1 MIMAWTPFM
10 APYSRLLRE
19 LHATLFTGPDHDVE
33 SIFWVLI
40 SVLLSVNPM
49 EPSVNLNF
57 RWNKKARAYIDDHEI
72 EKDSIDDL
80 RDSLLTW
87 ETTMLEYALDPK
99 FHSLAPMLHEMGRQ
113 IKPEYAFIDKG
124 LPRTSLHEA
133 MRRILLRYILE
144 MTDPIEL
151 NPDTESSKNQRQT

>member
-1 MIMAWTPFM
+1 
-10 APYSRLLRE
+10 
-19 LHATLFTGPDHDVE
+19 
-33 SIFWVLI
+33 
-40 SVLLSVNPM
+40 M

-99 FHSLAPMLHEMGRQ
+99 FHSLAPMLHQMGRQ

-124 LPRTSLHEA
+124 PPKDLPPRSDEA
-133 MRRILLRYILE
+133 YPSSIHPR
-144 MTDPIEL
+144 DDG
-151 NPDTESSKNQRQT
+151 PD

>member
-1 MIMAWTPFM
+1 MAWTPFM

-99 FHSLAPMLHEMGRQ
+99 FHSLAPMLHQMGRQ

-124 LPRTSLHEA
+124 PPKDLPPRSDEA
-133 MRRILLRYILE
+133 YPSSIHPR
-144 MTDPIEL
+144 DDG
-151 NPDTESSKNQRQT
+151 PD